1 MKLLI
6 ATGIYP
12 PSVGGPATYSKFLFD
27 ELPKRGH
34 DVSVLSFDEV
44 RHLPKVVR
52 HAAYFFKLLLKARG
66 RDLIFAQDPVSVGL
80 PALLVSWVTFKKLY
94 IRIAGDYAWEQAS
107 QRFAVKDSI
116 DEFQKK
122 RYGLRTE
129 FLRFVQRFVA
139 RHAYVV
145 ITPSNYFSNLVSD
158 WNKHK
163 KKVYTIYNGIELDP
177 LSKEVP
183 DIRDSL
189 GIPRSQTVIFS
200 AGRLVPWKGF
210 DVLIELVPELVKT
223 YPDFMLVIVGDGP
236 DRKRLQTLAN
246 DLGVQRYIFLTG
258 ALPRARL
265 LTFLKASNLFVL
277 NTSFESFSFQV
288 VEALYQ
294 GVPVVT
300 TNIGNLPEIVDD
312 GLEGILLP
320 PNDKSKLLSAI
331 HLLLSDRGMREAFI
345 ARGKRKAHQFSIQ
358 ATLDNL
364 VQLIQNTL

>member
-12 PSVGGPATYSKFLFD
+12 PSVGGPATYSKLLFD

-34 DVSVLSFDEV
+34 EVTVFSFDQV
-44 RHLPKVVR
+44 RHLPKGVSHFV
-52 HAAYFFKLLLKARG
+52 YFFKLLMKSRG
-66 RDLIFAQDPVSVGL
+66 KDLIFAQDPVSVGL
-80 PALLVSWVTFKKLY
+80 PALLVSWISFKKLY
-94 IRIAGDYAWEQAS
+94 IRIAGDYAWEQAT
-107 QRFAVKDSI
+107 QRFGVKDSI
-116 DEFQKK
+116 DDFQKK
-122 RYGLRTE
+122 HYNLRAE
-129 FLRFVQRFVA
+129 FLRKIQSFVA
-139 RHAYVV
+139 RKAHVV
-145 ITPSNYFSNLVSD
+145 ITPSNYFSNLVSG

-163 KKVYTIYNGIELDP
+163 KKVHTIYNGIEIEP
-177 LSKEVP
+177 ITKEVP

-189 GIPRSQTVIFS
+189 GIPRTQTVVFS

-210 DVLIELVPELVKT
+210 DTLIELVPELIKQ

-246 DLGVQRYIFLTG
+246 DLGIQRHVFLTG
-258 ALPRARL
+258 SLPRQRL
-265 LTFLKASNLFVL
+265 LTFLKASNIFVL
-277 NTSFESFSFQV
+277 NTAFESFSFQV

-312 GLEGILLP
+312 GMEGILLP
-320 PNDKSKLLSAI
+320 PNDKEKLLSAI
-331 HLLLSDRGMREAFI
+331 NLLLSDRGMREAFI